1 MFQIQIYFLILG
13 LFMLEVVAKEK
24 LADYIGKELE
34 AGDWFTITQ
43 DQVNTFADATLDH
56 QFIHIDEE
64 KAKETP
70 FGGTIAHGF
79 LTLSMLVHLTEN
91 CSIVPEN
98 IVMGVNYG
106 FDKVRFINPVRVG
119 SEVRAKVTIADVTHK
134 DGGQILIKQAIS
146 VEIKGQDK
154 PALIGEWLLMYVV
167 A

>member
-13 LFMLEVVAKEK
+13 LFMLEVVVKEK
-24 LADYIGKELE
+24 LADYIGKELD

>member
-1 MFQIQIYFLILG
+1 
-13 LFMLEVVAKEK
+13 MLEVVAKEK
-24 LADYIGKELE
+24 LADYVGKELG
-34 AGDWFTITQ
+34 AGDWFTVTQ

>member
-1 MFQIQIYFLILG
+1 
-13 LFMLEVVAKEK
+13 MLEVVAKDK
-24 LADYIGKELE
+24 LTDYIGKELG
-34 AGDWFTITQ
+34 AGDWFAVTQ

-79 LTLSMLVHLTEN
+79 LTLSMLVHLTEK
-91 CSIVPEN
+91 CGVIPEN
-98 IVMGVNYG
+98 VMMGVNYG

-119 SEVRAKVTIADVTHK
+119 SEIRAKVTIADVTHK

-146 VEIKGQDK
+146 VEIKGQEK
-154 PALIGEWLLMYVV
+154 PALIGEWLLMFVV

>member
-1 MFQIQIYFLILG
+1 
-13 LFMLEVVAKEK
+13 
-24 LADYIGKELE
+24 
-34 AGDWFTITQ
+34 
-43 DQVNTFADATLDH
+43 
-56 QFIHIDEE
+56 
-64 KAKETP
+64 
-70 FGGTIAHGF
+70 
-79 LTLSMLVHLTEN
+79 MLVHLTEK

>member
-24 LADYIGKELE
+24 LTDYIGKELE

>member
-1 MFQIQIYFLILG
+1 MFQIKIYFLILG

-24 LADYIGKELE
+24 LADYIGKELD